1 MTTTPLT
8 EADRTAAD
16 VAWDLEPLLEGQ
28 GAVGVDALFDDA
40 EARARALAS
49 YRGRIG
55 ELDVDELV
63 ELMRELATI
72 NDLGGRAGSY
82 AGLKFAVDTSDPATG
97 ALMARAE
104 ERGTAINNELIF
116 VELEWA
122 AVPDERAEALLADE
136 RLAFCRHYLASAR
149 RYRPHLLSE
158 PEERILSDKALTANS
173 AWVRL
178 FSELTS
184 AITVTIPIDGDGTVV
199 SLEQG
204 LSQLM
209 SPEREVRRAAA
220 EAVTVGLEPGLRTR
234 GFVFNTLLVDKS
246 IDDRLRNFPSWIASR
261 NLANEASG
269 ESVQALVDAVQA
281 RYDIPQRWYTLKA
294 QLLGLDRIADF
305 DRMASVASSDEE
317 FGWDEARRLVLDAYA
332 SFSPELASAAER
344 FFAESWIDAPMR
356 PGKRPGAFC
365 AYTVPSHHPYLLLN
379 WTARRRDVL
388 TLAHEMGHGLHAYLA
403 REQGIFHQ
411 TTPLTLAETASVF
424 GETVTFGRL
433 LDATDDPAARLALLA
448 ESLEGQIA
456 TVFRQV
462 AMNRFEDRVHTQR
475 RDAGE
480 LSVEQFNEAWT
491 ETQAAMLGDS
501 VEITDGYRTWWSY
514 VPHFMGTPGY
524 VYAYAYGQLLALS
537 VYRAYEE
544 RGEAFVPRYLELLA
558 AGGSRS
564 PEELGAIVG
573 LDLTDPGFWS
583 GGLEIVAE
591 QLEAAEAAGKA
602 TGRL

>member
-1 MTTTPLT
+1 MTLT
-8 EADRTAAD
+8 ESDRTAAD
-16 VAWDLEPLLEGQ
+16 VAWDLEPLVDGR
-28 GAVGVDALFDDA
+28 GAEGVDALFDDA
-40 EARARALAS
+40 EARARALAK
-49 YRGRIG
+49 YRGRIA
-55 ELDVDELV
+55 ELDVDELAA
-63 ELMRELATI
+63 LMHELATI
-72 NDLGGRAGSY
+72 NELGGRAGSY
-82 AGLKFAVDTSDPATG
+82 AGLKFAENTADPATG

-116 VELEWA
+116 IELEWA
-122 AVPDERAEALLADE
+122 AVSDEHAAELLASDQ
-136 RLAFCRHYLASAR
+136 LAFCRHYLQSAR

-158 PEERILSDKALTANS
+158 PEERILSDKSLTASS

-184 AITVTIPIDGDGTVV
+184 AITVDLDGTTV

-209 SPEREVRRAAA
+209 SPERDVRRVAA
-220 EAVTVGLEPGLRTR
+220 EAVTTGLEPGLRTR
-234 GFVFNTLLVDKS
+234 AFVFNTLLVDKS
-246 IDDRLRNFPSWIASR
+246 VDDRLRSYPSWIASR
-261 NLANEASG
+261 NLSNEASD
-269 ESVQALVDAVQA
+269 ESVQALVDAVQS
-281 RYDIPQRWYTLKA
+281 RYDLPQRWYSLKA
-294 QLLGLDRIADF
+294 QLLGLDRLADY

-317 FGWDEARRLVLDAYA
+317 FGWNEARTLVLDAYA
-332 SFSPELASAAER
+332 SFSPDLATVAQR
-344 FFAESWIDAPMR
+344 FFDESWIDAPVR
-356 PGKRPGAFC
+356 PGKRGGAFC
-365 AYTVPSHHPYLLLN
+365 AYTVPSQHPYLLLN

-403 REQGIFHQ
+403 RAQGVFHQ

-433 LDATDDPAARLALLA
+433 LDATEDPAARLALLA

-475 RDAGE
+475 RDEGE
-480 LSVEQFNEAWT
+480 LSVEQFNTAWEA
-491 ETQAAMLGDS
+491 TQTDMLGDA

-514 VPHFMGTPGY
+514 IPHFMGTPGY

-544 RGEAFVPRYLELLA
+544 RGDEFVPRYLELLA

-573 LDLTDPGFWS
+573 LDLADPGFWS
-583 GGLEIVAE
+583 GGLAIVAE
-591 QLEAAEAAGKA
+591 QLEAAEAAAKA
-602 TGRL
+602 TGCL

>member
-1 MTTTPLT
+1 MTSTPLT

-16 VAWDLEPLLEGQ
+16 VAWDLEPLVDGRGEE
-28 GAVGVDALFDDA
+28 GVDALFDDA
-40 EARARALAS
+40 EARAHALAS

-55 ELDVDELV
+55 DLDVEELV
-63 ELMRELATI
+63 ELMRELAVIT
-72 NDLGGRAGSY
+72 DLGGRAGSY
-82 AGLKFAVDTSDPATG
+82 AGLKFAVDTSDPAAG

-136 RLAFCRHYLASAR
+136 RLAFCRHHLASAR

-158 PEERILSDKALTANS
+158 PEERILSDKSLTANS

-184 AITVTIPIDGDGTVV
+184 AITVTIPIDGDDTVV

-209 SPEREVRRAAA
+209 SPEREARRTAA

-234 GFVFNTLLVDKS
+234 AFVFNTLLVDKAT
-246 IDDRLRNFPSWIASR
+246 DDRLRSYPSWIASR
-261 NLANEASG
+261 NLANEASD

-281 RYDIPQRWYTLKA
+281 RYDIPQRWYSLKA
-294 QLLGLDRIADF
+294 QLLGLERIADY

-317 FGWDEARRLVLDAYA
+317 FGWDEARHLVLDAYA

-365 AYTVPSHHPYLLLN
+365 AYTVPSQHPYLLLN

-403 REQGIFHQ
+403 RAQGIFHQ

-462 AMNRFEDRVHTQR
+462 AMNRFEHLVHTTR
-475 RDAGE
+475 REEGE
-480 LSVEQFNEAWT
+480 LSVDTFGALWAQSQEEL
-491 ETQAAMLGDS
+491 LGDA
-501 VEITDGYRTWWSY
+501 VDVTEGYRYRWSY
-514 VPHFMGTPGY
+514 VPHIIATPGY
-524 VYAYAYGQLLALS
+524 V
-537 VYRAYEE
+537 
-544 RGEAFVPRYLELLA
+544 
-558 AGGSRS
+558 
-564 PEELGAIVG
+564 
-573 LDLTDPGFWS
+573 
-583 GGLEIVAE
+583 
-591 QLEAAEAAGKA
+591 
-602 TGRL
+602 

>member
-1 MTTTPLT
+1 MTTTAPDPDL
-8 EADRTAAD
+8 TAAD
-16 VAWDLEPLLEGQ
+16 VAWDLEPLVDGR
-28 GAVGVDALFDDA
+28 GAEGVDALFDDA
-40 EARARALAS
+40 ESRARALAS
-49 YRGRIG
+49 YRGRIA
-55 ELDVDELV
+55 ELDVAGLV
-63 ELMRELATI
+63 ELMTDLAEVAELA
-72 NDLGGRAGSY
+72 GRAGSY
-82 AGLKFAVDTSDPATG
+82 AGLRFAVDTADPATG

-104 ERGTAINNELIF
+104 ERGTAINNEILF

-122 AVPDERAEALLADE
+122 AVPDDHAAALLADD
-136 RLAFCRHYLASAR
+136 RLAFCRHYLESAR

-158 PEERILSDKALTANS
+158 PEERVLADKSLTANS

-184 AITVTIPIDGDGTVV
+184 ALTVDLDGDPV

-209 SPEREVRRAAA
+209 SSDRDVRRTAA
-220 EAVTVGLEPGLRTR
+220 EAVTVALEPGLRTR
-234 GFVFNTLLVDKS
+234 AFVFNTLLVDKS
-246 IDDRLRNFPSWIASR
+246 IDDRLRHYPHWLASR
-261 NLANEASG
+261 NLANEASD
-269 ESVQALVDAVQA
+269 ESVQALVEAVEA
-281 RYDIPQRWYTLKA
+281 RYDIPQRWYALKA
-294 QLLGLDRIADF
+294 RLLGLPRLADY
-305 DRMASVASSDEE
+305 DRMASVATSDAE
-317 FGWDEARRLVLDAYA
+317 FGWSEARALVLDAYA
-332 SFSPELASAAER
+332 SFSPELAAAAER

-365 AYTVPSHHPYLLLN
+365 AYTVPGQHPYLLLN

-433 LDATDDPAARLALLA
+433 LDATSDPAARLALVA

-475 RDAGE
+475 REEGE
-480 LSVEQFNEAWT
+480 LSVEQFNDAW
-491 ETQAAMLGDS
+491 ESTQVAMLGDT
-501 VEITDGYRTWWSY
+501 VEITEGYRSWWSY
-514 VPHFMGTPGY
+514 IPHFMGTPGY
-524 VYAYAYGQLLALS
+524 VYAYSYGQLLALS
-537 VYRAYEE
+537 VYRAYEQ
-544 RGEAFVPRYLELLA
+544 RGDAFVPQYLELLA

-564 PEELGAIVG
+564 PEELGRIVG
-573 LDLTDPGFWS
+573 LDLADPGFWR
-583 GGLEIVAE
+583 GGLAIVDE
-591 QLEAAEAAGKA
+591 QLDAAEAAAKEC
-602 TGRL
+602 GRL